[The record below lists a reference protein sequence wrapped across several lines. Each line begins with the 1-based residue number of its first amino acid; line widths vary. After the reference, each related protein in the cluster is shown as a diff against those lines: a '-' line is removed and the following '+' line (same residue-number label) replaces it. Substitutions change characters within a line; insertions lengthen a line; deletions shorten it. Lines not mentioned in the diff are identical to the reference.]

1 MSSRAAALSIALSVS
16 LAGCVSDQ
24 PERPI
29 RKPGPQPFDAAPTHL
44 VVNVKD
50 FVDSDDNG
58 YVDSSIA
65 TVYVFAEGYALPID
79 PAGTVTFRVS
89 APKGGQLAEWVIS
102 PEQSAP
108 CRIKT
113 QVGPGYG
120 FTLDLRQAG
129 AEKIEQ
135 LSAWRDG
142 LRFMG
147 FGALGG
153 KSGHIPTRAIR
164 GGR

>member
-1 MSSRAAALSIALSVS
+1 MNSRAVMLLAAMGVTM
-16 LAGCVSDQ
+16 AGCVSDQ

-29 RKPGPQPFDAAPTHL
+29 RKPGPQPFNAAPTHL

-58 YVDSSIA
+58 YLDSSIA
-65 TVYVFAEGYALPID
+65 TVYVFAEGYALPIN
-79 PAGTVTFRVS
+79 ATGTFTFRIS
-89 APKGGQLAEWVIS
+89 APRGGQIAEWVIS

-129 AEKIEQ
+129 TDKLDQREAVLVGEFTDAKGRSVQ
-135 LSAWRDG
+135 SGRLSV
-142 LRFMG
+142 
-147 FGALGG
+147 
-153 KSGHIPTRAIR
+153 TV
-164 GGR
+164 GRVR